1 MHCKKFSIHVSVDK
15 VEGHKKKEKT
25 YTKMP
30 LKTTV
35 VGAWPKPDYLKE
47 KLDDRFAT
55 IEQGKS

>member
-1 MHCKKFSIHVSVDK
+1 
-15 VEGHKKKEKT
+15 
-25 YTKMP
+25 MP

-47 KLDDRFAT
+47 KLDDWFAT